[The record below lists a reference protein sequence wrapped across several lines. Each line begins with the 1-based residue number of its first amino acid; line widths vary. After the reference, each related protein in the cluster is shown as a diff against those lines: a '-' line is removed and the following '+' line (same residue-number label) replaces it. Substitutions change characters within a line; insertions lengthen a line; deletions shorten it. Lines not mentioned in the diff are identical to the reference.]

1 MSNKKVDSRIKRSW
15 IAPRQDVKDK
25 TNARLLD

>member
-15 IAPRQDVKDK
+15 AAPRQDVKDK
-25 TNARLLD
+25 ASARLLE